1 MWCKARGRRLR
12 NITALTT
19 RIKLFAL
26 AIGYLYA
33 RMNWQSLY
41 SPRRTGDRPRKDAN
55 PDTARTSYIR
65 DYDRI
70 IFSSAF
76 RRLQNKTQVF
86 PLPGAVFVHNRLTHS
101 LEVASVGRSLGKA
114 VGDALAEKHFGNDEA
129 GAVFYRYELPS
140 VIASACLAH
149 DIGNPPFGHSGEDAI
164 RTFFNE
170 LGGNE
175 GRMLEGAL
183 TPNQLADFR
192 KFEGNAAA
200 FRILTHHFNEA
211 DEGGYRLTFAT
222 LASIVKY
229 PCISAEGFNK
239 KTGKVATKKSGF
251 FDSERETF
259 RQIAET
265 LDIPK
270 LPGFE
275 AVYSRHPFV
284 FLVEAAD
291 DICYRIIDLEDA
303 HRLGILSLDK
313 FKELFLPFFAEE
325 TGKYDR
331 LDYLEGKLAAI
342 NDENQQV
349 QFIRAKWIGLM
360 VKKLTAA
367 FLDREEALLA
377 GRLEDS
383 LLDCLD
389 DRSLRLIARINQFSV
404 QCVYSYKSVLE
415 IEVAGYHV
423 IGGLLKA
430 FVGAVLQPQQSRSS
444 KLLQLIPRQFPVR
457 NDILYNDIQSIVD
470 FIAGMTDLY
479 ALDLYRKITGISIP
493 DLR

>member
-1 MWCKARGRRLR
+1 M
-12 NITALTT
+12 N
-19 RIKLFAL
+19 RIIPGDQADIQVMSWESLFSA
-26 AIGYLYA
+26 
-33 RMNWQSLY
+33 Q
-41 SPRRTGDRPRKDAN
+41 RTGDRPRKDAN

-114 VGDALAEKHFGNDEA
+114 VGDAIADKYFPDANT
-129 GAVFYRYELPS
+129 GAASFYQHELHS

-164 RTFFNE
+164 RTFFRE
-170 LGGNE
+170 LSGDD
-175 GRMLEGAL
+175 RKTLEDAL
-183 TPNQLADFR
+183 TANQLADFE
-192 KFEGNAAA
+192 KFEGNANA

-211 DEGGYRLTFAT
+211 EDGGYRLTFTT

-239 KTGKVATKKSGF
+239 KTGRTATKKSGF
-251 FDSERETF
+251 FDTERDTY
-259 RQIAET
+259 RHIAAA
-265 LDIPK
+265 LGIPK
-270 LPGFE
+270 LESFE
-275 AVYSRHPFV
+275 EVYARHPFV

-303 HRLGILSLDK
+303 HRLGILSLEK
-313 FKELFLPFFAEE
+313 FKELFLPFFEKEAAE
-325 TGKYDR
+325 YDQLAYIER
-331 LDYLEGKLAAI
+331 KLAAI
-342 NDENQQV
+342 KDDNQQV

-360 VKKLTAA
+360 VRRLTSI
-367 FLDREEALLA
+367 FLEREDALLGGIQEA
-377 GRLEDS
+377 S

-389 DRSLRLIARINQFSV
+389 ERNKELISRINTFSV
-404 QCVYSYKSVLE
+404 SHVYNYKSVLE
-415 IEVAGYHV
+415 IEVAGYHI

-430 FVGAVLQPQQSRSS
+430 FVGAVLQPSHPRSG
-444 KLLQLIPRQFPVR
+444 KLLLLVPKQFPVR
-457 NDILYNDIQSIVD
+457 TGSLYRDVQSVVD